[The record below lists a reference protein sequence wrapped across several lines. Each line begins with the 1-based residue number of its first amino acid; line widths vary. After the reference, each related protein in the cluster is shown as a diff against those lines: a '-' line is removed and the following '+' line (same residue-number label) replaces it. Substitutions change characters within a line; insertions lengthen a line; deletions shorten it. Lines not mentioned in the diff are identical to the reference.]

1 MSIRKTHSV
10 EIEIRK
16 CLYSLEKIIEDT
28 TRRSPIQWSTEGKPM
43 WSPVQWQ
50 MKETSQTG
58 HNKHQYLL
66 AEHPYQSILAYRQI
80 RWHWQIVVL
89 PIFICCVSSLLH
101 WVPATQYTNIAI
113 QPAFMQTKAIHH
125 FLHDSGN
132 ARMVCC
138 QMKVKENVGSI
149 GGVQC
154 VGERSATLRPWD
166 ISEVDADTD
175 SVEKTTKA
183 ALLEAAK
190 VRSHNLDARTATLMR
205 TLVNEQSITWH
216 ASDDRPA
223 GDQMHVSEGVRGH
236 KWPRHVWHVWGEVWR
251 RRRRKLK

>member
-138 QMKVKENVGSI
+138 QMKVKENVQHWRSTVCRRKI
-149 GGVQC
+149 GDI
-154 VGERSATLRPWD
+154 ATLRHLWSGCRHRQCWKNNKGC
-166 ISEVDADTD
+166 I
-175 SVEKTTKA
+175 
-183 ALLEAAK
+183 
-190 VRSHNLDARTATLMR
+190 
-205 TLVNEQSITWH
+205 I
-216 ASDDRPA
+216 
-223 GDQMHVSEGVRGH
+223 RGC
-236 KWPRHVWHVWGEVWR
+236 KSQIP
-251 RRRRKLK
+251 